1 MHSTDDVIEWLLSAR
16 DVSGA
21 FFGGIGSS
29 NGIVDDLHTHSSSS
43 SQFTIQAEN
52 NLTECLASMSL
63 FIRIPSM
70 KNYVC
75 FGKQGYVV
83 L

>member
-29 NGIVDDLHTHSSSS
+29 NGIVDDLYSHTAAANLDTSR
-43 SQFTIQAEN
+43 N
-52 NLTECLASMSL
+52 NLTECLASISL
-63 FIRIPSM
+63 FTRIPSM

-75 FGKQGYVV
+75 FEQQGYVV